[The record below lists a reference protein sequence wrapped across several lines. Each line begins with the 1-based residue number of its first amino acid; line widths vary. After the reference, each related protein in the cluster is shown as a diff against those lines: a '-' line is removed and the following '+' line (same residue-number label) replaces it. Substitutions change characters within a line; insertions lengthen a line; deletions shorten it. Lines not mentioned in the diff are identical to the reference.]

1 MIKIHIH
8 EANKTSRFRNLFQPK
23 TPKSNSFSE
32 HFNTKSHNLVVNF
45 FILTIDTPT
54 YLSNQT
60 NLPRPPNKIF
70 FFQTYL
76 SRSRLHTYGADR
88 PKIHLPGQC
97 MVTFFIPF
105 TTTIGMCGNVWECFG
120 VREHVQSCAC
130 VLLCLLVY
138 SLIDFL
144 RLFHI
149 FGHCLKYSKLLA
161 HWNK

>member
-70 FFQTYL
+70 FLPNIPLKVTAPYLRCRQTKNTPNQDSAWSHFSY
-76 SRSRLHTYGADR
+76 
-88 PKIHLPGQC
+88 P
-97 MVTFFIPF
+97 
-105 TTTIGMCGNVWECFG
+105 
-120 VREHVQSCAC
+120 
-130 VLLCLLVY
+130 LLLLIIV
-138 SLIDFL
+138 FL
-144 RLFHI
+144 TKF
-149 FGHCLKYSKLLA
+149 KA
-161 HWNK
+161 NNK